1 MEFKLVSKNN
11 MGAAATLILVIL
23 LSQARFFDF
32 LIDTVLGR
40 AFLIL
45 FILGISY
52 TNQIL
57 GVVAVLFIII
67 MFNQSDIGYIEGFT
81 SGNSTNNK
89 LADEKLKL
97 KDKKDKKDKKHTITQ
112 NKLKQNVQQTATTTS
127 SAVSAV
133 PVIKATE
140 TFVGREGFNMIDRE
154 GTMLRGKRSNEVPVF
169 SSSRSQTDD
178 VEPTDNSVFTN
189 SFSSI

>member
-1 MEFKLVSKNN
+1 MDFKLVSKNN
-11 MGAAATLILVIL
+11 MGAIATLILVIL

-52 TNQIL
+52 TNHIL

-67 MFNQSDIGYIEGFT
+67 IFNQSDIGYIEGFN

-89 LADEKLKL
+89 LADDKLKL
-97 KDKKDKKDKKHTITQ
+97 KDKKDKNTQ
-112 NKLKQNVQQTATTTS
+112 NKIKQNVQQTTTTTS
-127 SAVSAV
+127 STVSAT
-133 PVIKATE
+133 PLTKATE

-169 SSSRSQTDD
+169 SSSRNQSDD
-178 VEPTDNSVFTN
+178 VEPMDKSVFTN